1 MMKRIKNDSLQ
12 TFVIYL
18 MTETGEKEMY
28 MKPKDSIVVPQSYI
42 TEQVKNLQK
51 RRLFKITNA

>member
-18 MTETGEKEMY
+18 NTEAGEKEMY
-28 MKPKDSIVVPQSYI
+28 VKPKESIVVPQTYI
-42 TEQVKNLQK
+42 TEQVNNLHR

>member
-1 MMKRIKNDSLQ
+1 MKRIKNDSLQ